1 MKRIIGLTALFT
13 AALFLGACVGCKTV
27 APLPVWAPNSSVA
40 VAGEAIASAN
50 AAVVQYEKDVQAGFT
65 PTVALNNVM
74 SDIQQALTIAQ
85 PAFNAWEA
93 AVRANPSA
101 TEPTALPSA
110 LTRIS
115 TDLAK
120 LPSTAGGTQ

>member
-1 MKRIIGLTALFT
+1 MKRLALLAVFL
-13 AALFLGACVGCKTV
+13 ALPLAGCKTV
-27 APLPVWAPNSSVA
+27 SVTVPAWAPNSAVA

-50 AAVVQYEKDVQAGFT
+50 AALVQYEADVKSGFV
-65 PTVALNNVM
+65 PAAALRTVM
-74 SDIQQALTIAQ
+74 SDIQQALAIAQ

-93 AVRANPSA
+93 AARANPA
-101 TEPTALPSA
+101 APEPTALPSA

-120 LPSTAGGTQ
+120 LPSTAATRPQ